1 VEVWF
6 WWRVATARRDRRRAV
21 RKPGKPE
28 KGDAPTADFFNIT
41 VWGGQAETCAK
52 HLCKGRLVGVSARLE
67 PTSWKA
73 ADDST
78 RYGMELTAGAVEFL
92 DSPRRDRD
100 LQEQE
105 TVAAG

>member
-1 VEVWF
+1 MLTLGV
-6 WWRVATARRDRRRAV
+6 AV
-21 RKPGKPE
+21 RKPGKLE
-28 KGDAPTADFFNIT
+28 KEDAPTADFFNIT

-52 HLCKGRLVGVSARLE
+52 HLHKGRLVGVSVRLE

-92 DSPRRDRD
+92 DSPRRAAADSAGD
-100 LQEQE
+100 SQEPSL
-105 TVAAG
+105 AA